1 VLDKIPESVIARA
14 AYVLTTPWGIASL
27 FVGLLIFFVVSLSTV
42 SVFSGSYLLFAIAA
56 LAAAIFTAVVNNLIH
71 PPKFKTDEVGLLLAI
86 RADSREAQDR
96 IDNDITTAL
105 IDSLRETNSSIPF
118 NVQVLQQFHARNVV
132 TNDAA
137 IYYAGR
143 TKARFALYGTLTK
156 RKNKAEDHFVL
167 HVEALATHA
176 PTTQENQNTLANE
189 MKAILPLKANIAAKN
204 ELEGLELTGRLFGL
218 GAQYV
223 MGVVLFLS
231 GDTKASIRALDAL
244 SKKLKTLSASHKWL
258 GAKQLNAL
266 APKRLLDFQYSE
278 IDAHYFQWRSDHDPA
293 RLQEIEAIFTQLPDQ
308 WKKDPR
314 YLGVRAVCHFV
325 LHKNIPAA
333 QDLLKKIG
341 ALDANVPT
349 WRYSLAF
356 LDAYENNISSAKSQ
370 YMQAFRSDGTTDIS
384 LEIEEF
390 LLWIYET
397 DKSKVQMLFFL
408 GLINFHKKRDFASAA
423 RDLEAFIKSNN
434 STHHPDLDREAR
446 QMIQKCKEIG
456 S

>member
-1 VLDKIPESVIARA
+1 MLDKIPESVIARA
-14 AYVLTTPWGIASL
+14 AYILTKPWGLVSL
-27 FVGLLIFFVVSLSTV
+27 FIGLFIFFVVSLSAA
-42 SVFSGSYLLFAIAA
+42 SVIAGSYFLLAIAA
-56 LAAAIFTAVVNNLIH
+56 LGAAIFTTVVNKLIH
-71 PPKFKTDEVGLLLAI
+71 PPKFKTNEVGLLLAI
-86 RADSREAQDR
+86 RSDSREAQDR
-96 IDNDITTAL
+96 IENDISTAL
-105 IDSLRETNSSIPF
+105 IDSLRETNSTIPF

-132 TNDAA
+132 TDDAA

-167 HVEALATHA
+167 HVEALVTHA

-189 MKAILPLKANIAAKN
+189 MKAILPLKTNIAAKH

-231 GDTKASIRALDAL
+231 GDIKASIRALDAL
-244 SKKLKTLSASHKWL
+244 SKKLKTSSATHNWL

-266 APKRLLDFQYSE
+266 APQRLLDFQFSE
-278 IDAHYFQWRSDHDPA
+278 INGQYFQWRSDHDPA
-293 RLQEIEAIFTQLPDQ
+293 RLQEIEAIFTQLPDR

-333 QDLLKKIG
+333 RDLLKKIG
-341 ALDANVPT
+341 ALDANFPT

-397 DKSKVQMLFFL
+397 DRSKVQMLFFL
-408 GLINFHKKRDFASAA
+408 GLINFHKKKDFASAA
-423 RDLEAFIKSNN
+423 RDFEAFTASNN
-434 STHHPDLDREAR
+434 SSHYPDLIREAK
-446 QMIQKCKEIG
+446 QMIQKCNAIA
-456 S
+456 